1 MRAGRPMTL
10 VAGKARSHRQGTAA
24 FIATIVA
31 FAADPFTKAEAFA
44 YVARYGDLELGSF
57 LTITAGTN
65 SGVAFGMATAAHP
78 LLLIGIA
85 GAISVW
91 ILILMRN
98 AYGLMRQTAL
108 GVILGGALGN
118 TVDRVRFGAV
128 RDMIDLH
135 WEAWHWPTFNLA
147 DAFIVIGLL
156 LLVLLP
162 DQALTK
168 GRRDIRGA
176 AITGTGT

>member
-1 MRAGRPMTL
+1 MTH
-10 VAGKARSHRQGTAA
+10 VPGKARSNRQGAVA
-24 FIATIVA
+24 FIATIAA
-31 FAADPFTKAEAFA
+31 FAVDQFTKAEAFA
-44 YVARYGDLELGSF
+44 YVARYGDLELGSL
-57 LTITAGTN
+57 LTITVGTN
-65 SGVAFGMATAAHP
+65 GGVAFGMATAAHP

-91 ILILMRN
+91 LLILIRN
-98 AYGLMRQTAL
+98 AHGLVRQAAL

-118 TVDRVRFGAV
+118 VADRVRFGAV
-128 RDMIDLH
+128 RDTIDLH

-162 DQALTK
+162 DRALTK
-168 GRRDIRGA
+168 GRRDIMGA

>member
-1 MRAGRPMTL
+1 MTR
-10 VAGKARSHRQGTAA
+10 VPGKARSHRQAAAA
-24 FIATIVA
+24 FIATI
-31 FAADPFTKAEAFA
+31 AALAVDQFTKAEAFA
-44 YVARYGDLELGSF
+44 YVARFGDLELGWF

-78 LLLIGIA
+78 LLLIGLA

-91 ILILMRN
+91 ILILIRN
-98 AYGLMRQTAL
+98 AYGLMRQAAL

-118 TVDRVRFGAV
+118 IVDRVRFGAV
-128 RDMIDLH
+128 RDTIDLH

-147 DAFIVIGLL
+147 DAFIVTGLL

-162 DQALTK
+162 DLTVTE
-168 GRRDIRGA
+168 GRRDISGA
-176 AITGTGT
+176 GFPETGT